1 MKSIVLFHQ
10 QFRKYISD
18 LDHRL
23 KNLKINRVL
32 NKKNNE
38 YNSKKYDTRILRQ
51 IKERELVKFVETDQ
65 HRRYEM
71 LQYH

>member
-1 MKSIVLFHQ
+1 MKSIVLFYQ
-10 QFRKYISD
+10 QFRKYISN

-38 YNSKKYDTRILRQ
+38 YNSKKYDTKVLKQ
-51 IKERELVKFVETDQ
+51 IKEQELIKAVEADQ
-65 HRRYEM
+65 RRRYEI